1 MADIHIVLIMTLVK
15 LFMCGHKQIIYLQNI
30 SSQKKSIDTIY
41 YITCWPAILYSW
53 YFQFVNFILCFILI
67 KFM

>member
-30 SSQKKSIDTIY
+30 SSQKKSIP
-41 YITCWPAILYSW
+41 YIILPVGQL
-53 YFQFVNFILCFILI
+53 FCILGIFSLSIS
-67 KFM
+67 FYVSF